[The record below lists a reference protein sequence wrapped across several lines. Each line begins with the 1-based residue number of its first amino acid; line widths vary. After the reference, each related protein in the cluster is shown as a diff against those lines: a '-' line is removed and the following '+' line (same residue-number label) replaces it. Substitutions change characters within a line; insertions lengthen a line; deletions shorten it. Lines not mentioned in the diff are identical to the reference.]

1 MKLTKDRQTME
12 EVVKQGLCTGCGTC
26 AGTCPASAIQMIID
40 ERKGI
45 YIPELIEKE
54 CNQCGL
60 CFDACPGHSV
70 DFDKLNLEIFGKEPK
85 DILLGNYTSCYLAH
99 AADSQIRYNS
109 ASGGMV
115 TSLLLFAL
123 GQGLIDSALVTR
135 MKKDS
140 PLEPEPFIARTRED
154 ILQASGSKYCPVPA
168 NIALRE
174 ILQED
179 GRYAV
184 VGLPCH
190 ISGIR
195 KAEAVSQ
202 ILRERI
208 SLHLGIFCSHTA
220 TFRGTEFLLR
230 KLGIRKEEVAEISYR
245 GGGWPGGVT
254 IKLKNG
260 GARFIPNQSPL
271 WNTIFSGF
279 FFTPS
284 GCLFCNDV
292 TNELSDV
299 SFGDPWLPE
308 IMAAGKTGQSLVIS
322 RSEQGEALLHAAS
335 SKGAIELSALDA
347 KDAIKSQRL
356 FLHFKKVN
364 INSRRRSPEFLGK
377 RADTASSAGFSLY
390 NKLVAAIAL
399 TNSCFGSSKA
409 GRFLLRYIPLK
420 FLCMYVG
427 YFYVLYSRVINK
439 DFDKS
444 GWNGLRILILHA
456 HWGNRGDEAALRA
469 MIDSLRTEIPV
480 KKIWV
485 MVMAQRAE
493 QFPYDDIERLEI
505 YPTLTKLD
513 RVDVVFNVLT
523 LGKFSFTKRGR
534 KFLWALNEADV
545 VIHAPGG
552 PSIGDLY
559 GGGLLGDLYL
569 YRLLIAK
576 VLKKKPLF
584 FYAPSMGPFSGG
596 LRNTARKLI
605 LKRADAIILRD
616 EISLGYLKNQL
627 GLEGCVTLDSAFQN
641 DISEDYL
648 KRYENLSEIL
658 ELIERKKTVGMVVTD
673 LKWHPVYGRSEGLA
687 ESVIS
692 CCSGIAN
699 HLLGK
704 GYSILLIPQLFLN
717 KSIQRAAETQ
727 LLERTREV
735 DKRQI
740 YICPPNI
747 DSYGQQVIISK
758 LFALI
763 SMRYHPVVFA
773 AKGNT
778 PFISIYYEHKAEGFV
793 QRVGF
798 TDFAI
803 QIEDISASEIIRRF
817 TILEQNYDEV
827 KERLRAVN
835 PLLKEQSRKTTRII
849 VDKLR
854 ELGWR
859 IDRAG

>member
-1 MKLTKDRQTME
+1 MKLMKDRQTIG
-12 EVVKQGLCTGCGTC
+12 EVVKQGPCTGCGTC
-26 AGTCPASAIQMIID
+26 AGICPASAIWMERD

-45 YIPELIEKE
+45 YIPKLIEEE
-54 CNQCGL
+54 CNQCGICL
-60 CFDACPGHSV
+60 DACPGRFV

-123 GQGLIDSALVTR
+123 GQGLIDGALVTR

-140 PLEPEPFIARTRED
+140 PLEPESFIARTRED
-154 ILQASGSKYCPVPA
+154 ILQASGSRYCPVPA
-168 NIALRE
+168 NIAIQE
-174 ILQED
+174 ILEKD
-179 GRYAV
+179 GKYAV

-195 KAEAVSQ
+195 KAEAVSP

-260 GARFIPNQSPL
+260 GARFIPNQGSL

-284 GCLFCNDV
+284 GCLSCNDV

-308 IMAAGKTGQSLVIS
+308 IMATEKTGRSVVIS
-322 RSEQGEALLHAAS
+322 RSEQGEAVLHAAS

-347 KDAIKSQRL
+347 KDAIRSQRL

-377 RADTASSAGFSLY
+377 RADTSSRKGVSLY

-399 TNSCFGSSKA
+399 TNSRLASSKL
-409 GRFLLRYIPLK
+409 GGFLLSNIPLK
-420 FLCMYVG
+420 ILRVYTNAFYRL
-427 YFYVLYSRVINK
+427 YFRVIDK
-439 DFDKS
+439 DFDKF
-444 GWNGLRILILHA
+444 GRNALRILILNA
-456 HWGNRGDEAALRA
+456 HWGNRGDEAAIRA

-480 KKIWV
+480 KKMWV

-505 YPTLTKLD
+505 YPKWTKLD
-513 RVDVVFNVLT
+513 LADAVFNILT
-523 LGKFSFTKRGR
+523 FGRFSLNKRGR
-534 KFLWALNEADV
+534 EFLRVINEADV

-559 GGGLLGDLYL
+559 GGGLLGYLYL

-576 VLKKKPLF
+576 VFKKKLLF
-584 FYAPSMGPFSGG
+584 FYAPSMGPFSGR
-596 LRNTARKLI
+596 LRNWARKLI

-616 EISLGYLKNQL
+616 EISLGYLRDQL
-627 GLEGCVTLDSAFQN
+627 GLEACVALDAAFQN
-641 DISEDYL
+641 NVPEDYL
-648 KRYENLSEIL
+648 QRYNDLSQTL
-658 ELIERKKTVGMVVTD
+658 ELLKGGRTVGIVITD
-673 LKWHPVYGRSEGLA
+673 LKWHPVYRYSEGLA
-687 ESVIS
+687 ERIMA
-692 CCSGIAN
+692 CCSNVAKY
-699 HLLGK
+699 LLEK
-704 GYSILLIPQLFLN
+704 GYSILLIPQLFGN
-717 KSIQRAAETQ
+717 KSMQQAAETQ
-727 LLERTREV
+727 LLERIREV

-740 YICPPNI
+740 YICPPDI

-793 QRVGF
+793 QRVGL

-803 QIEDISASEIIRRF
+803 RIEDISASEIIDRF

-859 IDRAG
+859 INRAG